1 MSSSPDSL
9 QITPE
14 LLIPLSEISFR
25 YARSSGPGGQN
36 VNKVETKVT
45 LLFPVEASR
54 SLTDHQRTLILER
67 LARRINK
74 DGNLRVTTDSH
85 RTRGANQNAVIKR
98 FIRLLQGALHEAK
111 PRHRSKVPKRQR
123 RKRME
128 NKRRKS
134 QKKQMRRRPTRDGD

>member
-1 MSSSPDSL
+1 MNSSPDAL
-9 QITPE
+9 QIIPS
-14 LLIPLSEISFR
+14 LSIPLSELSFH

-45 LLFPVEASR
+45 LLFPVGESR
-54 SLTDHQRTLILER
+54 SLNDHQRDLILSR
-67 LARRINK
+67 LSKRINK

-85 RTRGANQNAVIKR
+85 RTRGANQNAVIDR
-98 FIRLLQGALHEAK
+98 FVRLLREALHEAK
-111 PRHRSKVPKRQR
+111 PRRRSNVPKRQR

-134 QKKQMRRRPTRDGD
+134 QKKQMRRRPDRDE